1 MGAGA
6 SVVTASPPRK
16 RDGNEVSSRTGRS
29 VNSVR
34 AMALKNH
41 ARQENSY
48 IPSDRLRSKFNKT
61 ARQANTAEFVDER
74 SSVSRDTG
82 TIREETPSEKNY
94 QDPTTAVTSGSLVQ
108 FKSNMNLN
116 LKISLEDDN
125 DWGQVKIIVHRFI
138 I

>member
-6 SVVTASPPRK
+6 SVAHQSPPRK
-16 RDGNEVSSRTGRS
+16 REHGNEVSARTGRS

-74 SSVSRDTG
+74 STVSRDTC
-82 TIREETPSEKNY
+82 TIREEMPVESSNHQE
-94 QDPTTAVTSGSLVQ
+94 PASGLASGSLVQ

-125 DWGQVKIIVHRFI
+125 DWGQVLSHRHYC
-138 I
+138 

>member
-1 MGAGA
+1 
-6 SVVTASPPRK
+6 
-16 RDGNEVSSRTGRS
+16 
-29 VNSVR
+29 
-34 AMALKNH
+34 MALKNH